1 MITDKQIIAEV
12 SVLFSDSRK
21 RNWSPGPPPLPP
33 PPVSISALRETS
45 ASGKLRTSVASHLQS
60 KPSREC
66 LVCRVCVW
74 CGFVFTVHHSAR
86 KSLTIL
92 SGGSSIKLRTPG
104 SRRYLEGVGQ
114 FCLFS
119 CSWDYMILSLA

>member
-21 RNWSPGPPPLPP
+21 RNWSPGPPSLPP

-104 SRRYLEGVGQ
+104 VEGTWRE
-114 FCLFS
+114 
-119 CSWDYMILSLA
+119 WDSSVSFPVPGTA

>member
-45 ASGKLRTSVASHLQS
+45 ASGKLRSLWPVTYKANH
-60 KPSREC
+60 PGN
-66 LVCRVCVW
+66 VW
-74 CGFVFTVHHSAR
+74 YVGYV
-86 KSLTIL
+86 
-92 SGGSSIKLRTPG
+92 
-104 SRRYLEGVGQ
+104 YGVG
-114 FCLFS
+114 LFLLF
-119 CSWDYMILSLA
+119 ITRQENP